1 MGEEYKGIFW
11 HEKMF
16 FLNITGVFDLEDAP
30 ELMKQK
36 PYSVNFLQNK
46 TFMVL
51 QYIQNEV

>member
-1 MGEEYKGIFW
+1 MT
-11 HEKMF
+11 KMF

-36 PYSVNFLQNK
+36 PYSVHFLQNK

-51 QYIQNEV
+51 QYIQKEVQ

>member
-1 MGEEYKGIFW
+1 MT
-11 HEKMF
+11 KMF

-51 QYIQNEV
+51 QYIQKEVQ